1 MTVAAI
7 NETPP
12 TVIVGPRD
20 IVLHDFVEN
29 DRTVVSVVA
38 DAADPETQVHTLLR
52 IGAAAV
58 AGAGPAIDTN
68 LVEARFG
75 TLDDRF
81 RHTVTEAVETVQATT
96 ESLVGE
102 DGGVLTAVLDGLK
115 QDLGTLLDTTFDA
128 DSKSSVIAKVEAAV
142 AKRAASFEEIVR
154 QALDPEREDS
164 PLARGFRRLQG
175 EFRSVQ
181 EELRQI
187 SDRVLAD
194 AARADVI
201 ELTTGKGLTFE
212 AIVHDAFGR
221 AAAQHHDVIEHVGRS
236 TGAAGTQKGDSLV
249 RLCEDDVLS
258 GELRFVVEVKA
269 QKLTMPKT
277 LAELDKALD
286 NHSAQAAIAVFDD
299 QASAPTSVPFHPC
312 GNRAIL
318 VLDRDD
324 PDPRLVDLAYCWARW
339 VARRQQS
346 TDLDTIDVERIDGA
360 LDRAAKAIASRQSI
374 RAAQTAAKKKI
385 DESGAHV
392 DALVAEVDL
401 ALREIRE
408 ALR

>member
-1 MTVAAI
+1 
-7 NETPP
+7 
-12 TVIVGPRD
+12 
-20 IVLHDFVEN
+20 
-29 DRTVVSVVA
+29 
-38 DAADPETQVHTLLR
+38 
-52 IGAAAV
+52 
-58 AGAGPAIDTN
+58 
-68 LVEARFG
+68 
-75 TLDDRF
+75 
-81 RHTVTEAVETVQATT
+81 
-96 ESLVGE
+96 
-102 DGGVLTAVLDGLK
+102 
-115 QDLGTLLDTTFDA
+115 
-128 DSKSSVIAKVEAAV
+128 VIAKVEEAV
-142 AKRAASFEEIVR
+142 AKRAITFEETVR
-154 QALDPEREDS
+154 RALDAEREDS
-164 PLARGFRRLQG
+164 PIGRGFFRLQR

-194 AARADVI
+194 AARADII
-201 ELTTGKGLTFE
+201 ELTTGKGFTFE

-221 AAAQHHDVIEHVGRS
+221 AAGQHHDVIEHVGRT
-236 TGAAGTQKGDSLV
+236 TGSAGSQKGDSLV
-249 RLCEDDVLS
+249 RLCEDDVIN
-258 GELRFVVEVKA
+258 GEPRFVVEVKA

-318 VLDRDD
+318 VLDKND
-324 PDPRLVDLAYCWARW
+324 PDSRLVDLAYCWARW

-346 TDLDTIDVERIDGA
+346 TDLGAVDVERIDGA
-360 LDRAAKAIASRQSI
+360 LDRAAKALASRQSI

-392 DALVAEVDL
+392 DVLVADVDL